1 MRPWVKEDKK
11 IIATLGSHI
20 IHPLWQSAFTPC
32 VCVSVPPK
40 YSVSRYWRMS
50 VTLLQR
56 KSVNIAHPC
65 HCHHKQIPQTLNE
78 QIPQTLNEQI
88 PQTLSWADTSAG
100 SLGMRQPALSVSC
113 ASRETTSLQK
123 TPEKWFHSAQPDTPY
138 QIGNYSQIGKLA
150 RMDILQVE

>member
-1 MRPWVKEDKK
+1 MDW
-11 IIATLGSHI
+11 IAGKDEAMGQRGQENDCHI
-20 IHPLWQSAFTPC
+20 GITHHPSSLAICLHPM
-32 VCVSVPPK
+32 CVSVPPK

-88 PQTLSWADTSAG
+88 LQTLSWADTSAG

-113 ASRETTSLQK
+113 ASDVPAERRPASRKLQK
-123 TPEKWFHSAQPDTPY
+123 SGFTPRSRTPH
-138 QIGNYSQIGKLA
+138 IRLAITAKL
-150 RMDILQVE
+150 VN